1 MYIKIDTKEI
11 LSERQIRALFPEVSL
26 PAAFVAPE
34 GFAEF
39 KYAAT
44 PKFDSYIEKC
54 VEGEPVPNEDGS
66 YSQAWNI
73 VPLDVTPEQVLQKK
87 YASLRT
93 RLTAHGDKL
102 LKDFARANEYE
113 NINTMVSYK
122 DSGVEEFRTIGDK
135 AFKFRDA
142 VWSYLR
148 VIDEASKVDMAA
160 YAAGEKVPPTYEA
173 IIEGFP
179 KPEDI
184 V

>member
-1 MYIKIDTKEI
+1 MYIKIDTKEL
-11 LSERQIRALFPEVSL
+11 LSERQIRRMFPETSFPV
-26 PAAFVAPE
+26 AFTAPE
-34 GFAEF
+34 GFAEY
-39 KYAAT
+39 KYTAQPT
-44 PKFDSYIEKC
+44 FDHYVEKC
-54 VEGEPVPNEDGS
+54 VEGEAVEGEDGS

-87 YASLRT
+87 YGAMRT

-102 LKDFARANEYE
+102 LEDFARANEYE

-148 VIDEASKVDMAA
+148 VIDEASKADMAA
-160 YAAGEKVPPTYEA
+160 YAAGEKVPPTYED
-173 IIEGFP
+173 IIAGFP
-179 KPEDI
+179 KAEDI